1 MQIRDR
7 IRLKHPMNLEKL
19 VNLQQDKRLIWFAI
33 IFISLI
39 SISQSLWSLLDFLT
53 QSPPSAR
60 HQQTTHQNQA
70 ASGPDLLSYP
80 LFGQYIPKDTDKSAI
95 PKTLLNLKLIGVLKA
110 HDKKF
115 SQTTIQVVGGQEKN
129 YAIGDT
135 LPGGAK
141 IINILDDSVFL
152 MHNGRV
158 EKLSFPQ
165 SSLPN
170 STPKPLDFD
179 S

>member
-1 MQIRDR
+1 MQIRNS
-7 IRLKHPMNLEKL
+7 IVLILPMNLEKL
-19 VNLQQDKRLIWFAI
+19 INLQQDKRLIWIII
-33 IFISLI
+33 IFISLLW
-39 SISQSLWSLLDFLT
+39 ISQSLWSLVDFLT
-53 QSPPSAR
+53 QSPALSR
-60 HQQTTHQNQA
+60 HQQAEHQKKPT
-70 ASGPDLLSYP
+70 SSTDLLSYP
-80 LFGQYIPKDTDKSAI
+80 LFGQYIPKDTDKNAI

-110 HDKKF
+110 HEKKY

-152 MHNGRV
+152 MHKGRI